1 MRCVDEPTTI
11 FQVKS
16 ANAAECKV
24 HRCITRKLRAQHFFH
39 DTWIQEKE
47 DREKERVKKNKYIH
61 THIFFYIVAI
71 NDYVVT

>member
-24 HRCITRKLRAQHFFH
+24 HRCITRKLRAQHFFY

-47 DREKERVKKNKYIH
+47 DRESKKKQIYTYTYIF
-61 THIFFYIVAI
+61 IYR
-71 NDYVVT
+71 N